1 MPSTPT
7 LQGVLMQVLEAHAG
21 DIHTIDFGR
30 VVSFN
35 RGSSAADI
43 QPLLA
48 TRDGEVRAE
57 IQNVPVVFP
66 GVEWDV
72 QAGTYGVLL
81 IGDLSPRQWWGS
93 GEEGTVPDDIRQH
106 ATSNAVFLPGLR
118 THSGSTIPTGDV
130 VLATV
135 TAGGDVLLGE
145 ANATNNVVHDGL
157 TSPLNAFLTALNTW
171 GATAWANW
179 AAAAAGFAAVTTTI
193 TALQTADYVADHVK
207 VKD

>member
-1 MPSTPT
+1 MPSNPT

-21 DIHTIDFGR
+21 DIHVIDFGR

-48 TRDGEVRAE
+48 TRDGEIRAE

-135 TAGGDVLLGE
+135 TAGGDVLLGA
-145 ANATNNVVHDGL
+145 ANATKKVVYE
-157 TSPLNAFLTALNTW
+157 TALTDIVTW
-171 GATAWANW
+171 AGAVS
-179 AAAAAGFAAVTTTI
+179 AAITLLGGDVTG
-193 TALQTADYVADHVK
+193 ALFTLSTNLPTRKSPSVK
-207 VKD
+207 VEH